1 MSQNK
6 LKISSS
12 VNIQNRRAR
21 FDYLILDRYSA
32 GIVLT
37 GTEIKSIRTG
47 KASLTDSFCY
57 INNGEVWMKN
67 SYIAP
72 YERGSY
78 LNHSARRDRKLLLN
92 RREINRLVADSRSPG
107 FSIVPL
113 RIYLSERGLAKV
125 EIARC
130 RGKKEYDKRAS
141 LREQQDK
148 REIQRVMKS
157 AR

>member
-125 EIARC
+125 EIALC
-130 RGKKEYDKRAS
+130 RGKKESDKRAS

>member
-92 RREINRLVADSRSPG
+92 RREINQLVADSRSPG

-125 EIARC
+125 EIALC

>member
-125 EIARC
+125 EIALC

-141 LREQQDK
+141 LREQQDI

>member
-21 FDYLILDRYSA
+21 FDYLILDRYNA

-125 EIARC
+125 EIALC

>member
-1 MSQNK
+1 MTQNK

-125 EIARC
+125 EIALC

>member
-125 EIARC
+125 EIALC
-130 RGKKEYDKRAS
+130 RGKKEYDKRTS

>member
-125 EIARC
+125 EIALC
-130 RGKKEYDKRAS
+130 RGKKEYDKRAP

>member
-125 EIARC
+125 EIALC
-130 RGKKEYDKRAS
+130 RGKKEY
-141 LREQQDK
+141 DK

>member
-113 RIYLSERGLAKV
+113 RI
-125 EIARC
+125 
-130 RGKKEYDKRAS
+130 
-141 LREQQDK
+141 
-148 REIQRVMKS
+148 
-157 AR
+157 

>member
-92 RREINRLVADSRSPG
+92 RREINRLVADSRSLG

-125 EIARC
+125 EIALC

>member
-78 LNHSARRDRKLLLN
+78 LNPSARRDRKLLLN

-125 EIARC
+125 EIALC

>member
-125 EIARC
+125 EIALC

-157 AR
+157 AG